1 MVVHFPMHHT
11 GLQRGLLK
19 EKCHYE
25 NEIPHQ
31 HLTGY
36 GMCAGV
42 LQSLVHDGHYGRP
55 ADSVW
60 ILSVS
65 LLARSD
71 LLRLLRIHVPGGA
84 GAGHIRADHDV
95 ARRQKARHFSDED
108 ADVPFTGYLAGGFF
122 RYSRHVLHHEAQ
134 SCILYS
140 YRVS

>member
-1 MVVHFPMHHT
+1 MWVVIEYARLP
-11 GLQRGLLK
+11 
-19 EKCHYE
+19 E
-25 NEIPHQ
+25 
-31 HLTGY
+31 
-36 GMCAGV
+36 
-42 LQSLVHDGHYGRP
+42 

-108 ADVPFTGYLAGGFF
+108 ADVFLTGNMGMSF
-122 RYSRHVLHHEAQ
+122 RR
-134 SCILYS
+134 
-140 YRVS
+140 